1 MLSDDRVQRITI
13 FFLFAIMDEKIAL
26 QAAHR
31 AIAQLKTVG
40 QGEPDDANTARVLSQ
55 TFNSHRKLLPRNRP
69 ATMPETAW
77 RLPNGIDISIW
88 SKFHRDASDAEVIAL
103 IMSKF
108 LGLDVPAIAKGLSVS
123 QGTVRYRIGK
133 AIKHL
138 GVVIGRPE
146 QARA

>member
-1 MLSDDRVQRITI
+1 MLSDDRVQKITI

-31 AIAQLKTVG
+31 AIAQLKTFG
-40 QGEPDDANTARVLSQ
+40 TDTDDVTTARVLSQ

-69 ATMPETAW
+69 ATMPEAAW
-77 RLPNGIDISIW
+77 RLPDGVDISAW
-88 SKFHRDASDAEVIAL
+88 VKFHRDSSDDEVVAL
-103 IMSKF
+103 VLSKF
-108 LGLDVPAIAKGLSVS
+108 LGIDERSIAKGLTVS

-138 GVVIGRPE
+138 GAVMGRPD